1 MAMVNLNLKKKEMK
15 INRIIY
21 ILFTLII
28 LVSCSSNK
36 EIMLDQFDGVSQVNE
51 GDTLTINWAFNH
63 AHYVTIKDI
72 PQNFNPKD
80 SLTFVPKRN
89 TKLEFSAINEKDTM
103 NLSWRIYLNVDEE
116 KVVEEKEILKYTNS
130 YIESDYFSG
139 VHQDPKNFIPKNI
152 KMMGYN
158 DINDSTI
165 EYKVLL
171 LDEFGN
177 YIPGIQSNDFLVW
190 KITNSCGDY
199 RDLIT
204 IDKYK
209 EEKISD
215 KRTAI
220 KILLDNSKAAEYNQ
234 SLLFHI
240 KDGLKKVNSNS
251 IASLSVF
258 NQDYLDIFD
267 FKTIKDISN
276 EDFKV
281 EKNDGLN
288 AIFKNAYKAL
298 AEMQFVRN
306 SENKALILVTYSP
319 NNAATIYNAK
329 DLVSLARELS
339 IPIYVISIGNAIDTY
354 SMKYISYGTGG
365 KFYNIDAADMKDI
378 SDIINEIE
386 FAQNAYYKISVP
398 KPVET
403 DCEFYTLEL
412 KLNFNDNI
420 IEDYGNYIS
429 NPTWFGNSHQ
439 SIAIFNY
446 KNTELDP
453 QYLSLITSITRV
465 LKDNPQYSIELIG
478 HSSIED
484 GKEEN
489 NIKISSD
496 RVENIRTVFLEKG
509 VPDYQIK
516 SNSLGSAKP
525 IYFLPSTEWQQH
537 YNRRV
542 EVRWIK
548 PGDLPFEII
557 AQEYWTEEEAQ
568 KQVNEWQ
575 AKGFRSYFE
584 RYLVNNRPAYKVK
597 LWGFESKDQA
607 LSEAK
612 KLKASYKYDF
622 LVE

>member
-1 MAMVNLNLKKKEMK
+1 MESLNLKKKKMK
-15 INRIIY
+15 INN
-21 ILFTLII
+21 ILYLFISLFI

-36 EIMLDQFDGVSQVNE
+36 EIELDSFEGVSRVNE
-51 GDTLTINWAFNH
+51 GDTLTIDWKFNN
-63 AHYVTIKDI
+63 AHYVSIKDI
-72 PQNFNPKD
+72 PQNFNAQD

-89 TKLEFSAINEKDTM
+89 TKLEFSAINEEDT
-103 NLSWRIYLNVDEE
+103 LSLTWRVYVKVDEE
-116 KVVEEKEILKYTNS
+116 KVEEEKEISKYENS

-158 DINDSTI
+158 DNEDSTI
-165 EYKVLL
+165 SYKVLL

-177 YIPGIQSNDFLVW
+177 YIPGIQNNDFLIW
-190 KITNSCGDY
+190 NITNSCGEY
-199 RDLIT
+199 KDLIS
-204 IDKYK
+204 IDKYE

-220 KILLDNSKAAEYNQ
+220 KVLLDNSKAAEYNQ

-240 KDGLKKVNSNS
+240 KDGLTKINSNS
-251 IASLSVF
+251 VASLAVF
-258 NQDYLDIFD
+258 NQDYQDIFD
-267 FKTIKDISN
+267 FKNINEIKNSEIN
-276 EDFKV
+276 IV
-281 EKNDGLN
+281 KNDGLN

-298 AEMQFVRN
+298 AEMQFVKN
-306 SENKALILVTYSP
+306 AENKALILITYSP

-329 DLVSLARELS
+329 DLVLLARELN

-365 KFYNIDAADMKDI
+365 KFYNIDAADMKDVA
-378 SDIINEIE
+378 DIINEIE

-398 KPVET
+398 KPVNN

-420 IEDYGNYIS
+420 IEDYGSYIN
-429 NPTWFGNSHQ
+429 NPSWFANSHQ
-439 SIAIFNY
+439 SLAIFNY
-446 KNTELDP
+446 KNTDLDA
-453 QYLSLITSITRV
+453 QYLSLVTSITTV

-489 NIKISSD
+489 NVKISAE
-496 RVENIRTVFLEKG
+496 RVNNIKSVFLQEG
-509 VPDYQIK
+509 VPEYQIK

-548 PGDLPFEII
+548 PGDLPYEII

-575 AKGFRSYFE
+575 AKGFRAYFE

-612 KLKASYKYDF
+612 KLKASYKFDF

>member
-1 MAMVNLNLKKKEMK
+1 MK
-15 INRIIY
+15 INN
-21 ILFTLII
+21 ILYLFISLFI

-36 EIMLDQFDGVSQVNE
+36 EIELDSFEGVSRVNE
-51 GDTLTINWAFNH
+51 GDTLTIDWKFNN
-63 AHYVTIKDI
+63 AHYVSIKDI
-72 PQNFNPKD
+72 PQNFNAQD

-89 TKLEFSAINEKDTM
+89 TKLEFSAINEEDT
-103 NLSWRIYLNVDEE
+103 LSLTWRVYVKVDEE
-116 KVVEEKEILKYTNS
+116 KVEEEKEISKYENS

-158 DINDSTI
+158 DNEDSTI
-165 EYKVLL
+165 SYKVLL

-177 YIPGIQSNDFLVW
+177 YIPGIQNNDFLIW
-190 KITNSCGDY
+190 NITNSCGEY
-199 RDLIT
+199 KDLIS
-204 IDKYK
+204 IDKYE

-220 KILLDNSKAAEYNQ
+220 KVLLDNSKAAEYNQ

-240 KDGLKKVNSNS
+240 KDGLTKINSNS
-251 IASLSVF
+251 VASLAVF
-258 NQDYLDIFD
+258 NQDYQDIFD
-267 FKTIKDISN
+267 FKNINEIKNSEIN
-276 EDFKV
+276 IV
-281 EKNDGLN
+281 KNDGLN

-298 AEMQFVRN
+298 AEMQFVKN
-306 SENKALILVTYSP
+306 AENKALILITYSP

-329 DLVSLARELS
+329 DLVLLARELN

-365 KFYNIDAADMKDI
+365 KFYNIDAADMKDVA
-378 SDIINEIE
+378 DIINEIE

-398 KPVET
+398 KPVNN

-420 IEDYGNYIS
+420 IEDYGSYIN
-429 NPTWFGNSHQ
+429 NPSWFANSHQ
-439 SIAIFNY
+439 SLAIFNY
-446 KNTELDP
+446 KNTDLDA
-453 QYLSLITSITRV
+453 QYLSLVTSITTV

-489 NIKISSD
+489 NVKISAE
-496 RVENIRTVFLEKG
+496 RVNNIKSVFLQEG
-509 VPDYQIK
+509 VPEYQIK

-548 PGDLPFEII
+548 PGDLPYEII

-575 AKGFRSYFE
+575 AKGFRAYFE

-612 KLKASYKYDF
+612 KLKASYKFDF